1 MRFLP
6 ALAILVVIAVA
17 LQSLPSVVDAETLP
31 EPARAVQKK
40 PVPRGPATTTTLS
53 PKDFFLKHAKPTG
66 GKGRKAKPSVVVTTT
81 VASGKSKP
89 KSKAVKPKGKGGR
102 KSRAH
107 CTQCTPTT
115 VVTHMEKKSN
125 DTPTQVVDDKQ
136 AVVLTHTVPHHNAP
150 SAPLNQFY
158 FGDMEDMEMGA
169 NAPIKAI
176 APLDKV
182 QGATTLLANGTLKQ
196 VLTKADLIALD
207 TVNATIDNHNI
218 FP

>member
-17 LQSLPSVVDAETLP
+17 LQSLSSVVDAETLP

-40 PVPRGPATTTTLS
+40 PVPRGPVTSTTLS

-66 GKGRKAKPSVVVTTT
+66 AKGRKGKPTVVITT

-89 KSKAVKPKGKGGR
+89 KSKAVKPKVKGGR

-125 DTPTQVVDDKQ
+125 ETPTQAVDDKQ

-158 FGDMEDMEMGA
+158 SGDMEDMEMSA

-176 APLDKV
+176 APLDKA
-182 QGATTLLANGTLKQ
+182 QGTTTLLANGTLKQ